1 MGLQAEEKNKKD
13 KKSRLSNAIKQSE
26 RQRTPSKIS
35 LIPYPWD
42 EQEESKNE

>member
-1 MGLQAEEKNKKD
+1 MGLKAEDKKKKD
-13 KKSRLSNAIKQSE
+13 KQNRLSLAIKQSE

-42 EQEESKNE
+42 EQEESSNE

>member
-1 MGLQAEEKNKKD
+1 MGLQAEEKKKKD
-13 KKSRLSNAIKQSE
+13 KKSRLSNATKQSE

-42 EQEESKNE
+42 EQEENKSE